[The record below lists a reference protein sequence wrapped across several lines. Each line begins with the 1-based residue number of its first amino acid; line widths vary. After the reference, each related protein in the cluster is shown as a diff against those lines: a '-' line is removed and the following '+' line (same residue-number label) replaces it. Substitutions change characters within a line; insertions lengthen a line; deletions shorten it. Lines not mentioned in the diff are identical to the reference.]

1 MERTLLRR
9 SLMLRVPVRHSMPVA
24 IQRRSVSQTSTEQ
37 QQNPHVIFDTDVSP
51 DLAPVLTEVQ
61 NKIVLPSYLPRHQR
75 QRIFNPKFRGS
86 LKSNPVI
93 IEIDGLTHRFD
104 HIPLEARPSTRACVY
119 SALQKMETARDW
131 SNFIRLFAGLRR
143 AHIHLS
149 IPNWIKIIRQ
159 VGSKR
164 QIYSIIDAAR
174 QIRRTGLALDVP
186 AKVHEVLLFTQVKAL
201 EAGWAKEELEQALRW
216 SVMVLDMVADPRHEM
231 AESRRPAWFNWPL
244 ARDPLALAA
253 PLHLA
258 AALAV
263 GHHGGQDIDG
273 QVAAWAKQVV
283 VAWPEGRGVMDLYP
297 EAAYEDSK
305 NGGVGS
311 LKSGGDYVSKVS
323 MALHGLQ
330 LATQVV
336 EPALAEKLRGIIKAV
351 EPELAGRLGQMGELH
366 EDGLP
371 AQVYN
376 NQFNGQGAL
385 KFEVTAASAK
395 DGEEAASGA

>member
-1 MERTLLRR
+1 
-9 SLMLRVPVRHSMPVA
+9 MPVA
-24 IQRRSVSQTSTEQ
+24 IQRRSVSQAQASTEQ
-37 QQNPHVIFDTDVSP
+37 QQNPHVIFDAEVNP
-51 DLAPVLTEVQ
+51 NLAPVLTEIQ

-75 QRIFNPKFRGS
+75 QRVFNPKFRHS
-86 LKSNPVI
+86 LKTNPVI
-93 IEIDGLTHRFD
+93 IEIDGLAHRFE

-149 IPNWIKIIRQ
+149 TPNWVKIIRQ
-159 VGSKR
+159 VGTKR
-164 QIYSIIDAAR
+164 HIYAIIDAAR

-186 AKVHEVLLFTQVKAL
+186 AKLHEVLFFAQLKAL

-216 SVMVLDMVADPRHEM
+216 SVIVLDMVADPRHEM
-231 AESRRPAWFNWPL
+231 AESRRPAWLVWPL

-263 GHHGGQDIDG
+263 GHHGGQDVDG

-283 VAWPEGRGVMDLYP
+283 GVWPEGKGVVALYP
-297 EAAYEDSK
+297 EAAYEDAK
-305 NGGVGS
+305 NGGVGF
-311 LKSGGDYVSKVS
+311 LKVGGDYVAKVA
-323 MALHGLQ
+323 MVLHGLK

-336 EPALAEKLRGIIKAV
+336 EPALAEKLQGIVRAV
-351 EPELAGRLGQMGELH
+351 EPELAGRLEQMAELH
-366 EDGLP
+366 GDGLP
-371 AQVYN
+371 AQVYSK
-376 NQFNGQGAL
+376 QFDSTGAL
-385 KFEVTAASAK
+385 KLEVSVAPSKEGGETAS
-395 DGEEAASGA
+395 EA

>member
-1 MERTLLRR
+1 M
-9 SLMLRVPVRHSMPVA
+9 
-24 IQRRSVSQTSTEQ
+24 
-37 QQNPHVIFDTDVSP
+37 
-51 DLAPVLTEVQ
+51 
-61 NKIVLPSYLPRHQR
+61 
-75 QRIFNPKFRGS
+75 
-86 LKSNPVI
+86 I
-93 IEIDGLTHRFD
+93 IEIDGLTHRFE

-119 SALQKMETARDW
+119 NALQKMETARDW

-149 IPNWIKIIRQ
+149 MQNWVKIIRQ
-159 VGSKR
+159 VGTKR

-174 QIRRTGLALDVP
+174 QTRRTGLVLDVP
-186 AKVHEVLLFTQVKAL
+186 AKLHEVLLFTQLKAL

-231 AESRRPAWFNWPL
+231 AESRRPAWFSWPL
-244 ARDPLALAA
+244 ARDPLALTA

-263 GHHGGQDIDG
+263 GHHGGQDTDG
-273 QVAAWAKQVV
+273 QVATWTKQVV
-283 VAWPEGRGVMDLYP
+283 AAWPEGKGVMDLYP
-297 EAAYEDSK
+297 QAAYEDGK
-305 NGGVGS
+305 NGGVSS
-311 LKSGGDYVSKVS
+311 LNSGGDYVSKVA

-336 EPALAEKLRGIIKAV
+336 EPALAEKLRGIIRAV
-351 EPELAGRLGQMGELH
+351 EPELAGRLGQMGQLH

-376 NQFNGQGAL
+376 KQFDGQGAV
-385 KFEVTAASAK
+385 KFEVSVASSE
-395 DGEEAASGA
+395 DGGEVSSGA